1 MTDGGLLN
9 AGRPI
14 RRAGEQSNVNGMGEE
29 ASLAA
34 LGGAGILIFI
44 LFVWVIILS
53 VKLSRLAR
61 AHKRMIG
68 ETGVPKLEDVLMKVH
83 DRMED
88 VQAKQAVQ
96 EATMAHQ
103 EKRLAALKGR
113 VGVHRFNAFSDQGGE
128 ISFAVAIVNEREDGV
143 VLTGIHSREQTFLY
157 AKPLSKGESSYPLTP
172 EEKAAISQAG
182 HKA

>member
-1 MTDGGLLN
+1 
-9 AGRPI
+9 
-14 RRAGEQSNVNGMGEE
+14 MGED

-44 LFVWVIILS
+44 LLIWVIILS

-68 ETGVPKLEDVLMKVH
+68 ESGVPNLEDVLMKVH
-83 DRMED
+83 GRMEA
-88 VQAKQAVQ
+88 VQAKQAEQ
-96 EATMAHQ
+96 EATMADQ

-128 ISFAVAIVNEREDGV
+128 ISFAIAIVDERQDGV
-143 VLTGIHSREQTFLY
+143 VLTGIHSREQTFFVR
-157 AKPLSKGESSYPLTP
+157 E
-172 EEKAAISQAG
+172 AAIRRRIELSLDPGGKIRDQSGSA
-182 HKA
+182 